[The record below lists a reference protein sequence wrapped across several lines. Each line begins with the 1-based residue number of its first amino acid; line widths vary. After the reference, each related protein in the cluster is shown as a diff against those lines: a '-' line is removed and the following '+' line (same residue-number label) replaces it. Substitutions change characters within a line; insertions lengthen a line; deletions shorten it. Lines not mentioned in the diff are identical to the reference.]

1 MAKFIRKCF
10 REFALTAAAVLWAGC
25 SDVDKDVKKVA
36 RETHKIEKTDEFT
49 ALETVKA
56 EQVQNEKNDSILNDS
71 VLAEISK
78 NDSVSS
84 GRMKKYKSDMLDGM
98 GCYYGVVQNIDPNL
112 FALNHTEK
120 VQIKEIIIEKNSALK
135 KDHVAKVVRNRVPG
149 LRHVYY
155 KYLKKDSVDVFE
167 DKIFGGEIVLKL
179 TIAADGSVKDVE
191 KISSNTSKKLFEEE
205 IIKLVGRWTFWRV
218 KIGNTIA
225 TITLVFSKK

>member
-25 SDVDKDVKKVA
+25 SDVDKDVEDVA

-56 EQVQNEKNDSILNDS
+56 EQVQNAKNDS

-84 GRMKKYKSDMLDGM
+84 GRIKKYKSDMLDGM

-225 TITLVFSKK
+225 TITLVYKKK

>member
-25 SDVDKDVKKVA
+25 SDVDKDVEDVA

-56 EQVQNEKNDSILNDS
+56 EQVQNEKNDS

-84 GRMKKYKSDMLDGM
+84 GRIKKYKSDMLDGM

-179 TIAADGSVKDVE
+179 TLAADGSVKDVE

>member
-25 SDVDKDVKKVA
+25 SDVDEDVKDVA
-36 RETHKIEKTDEFT
+36 RETHKIEKKDEFT

-56 EQVQNEKNDSILNDS
+56 EQVQNEKNDS

-98 GCYYGVVQNIDPNL
+98 GSYYGVVQNIDPNL

-218 KIGNTIA
+218 KIENTIA

>member
-25 SDVDKDVKKVA
+25 SDVDKDVEDVA

-56 EQVQNEKNDSILNDS
+56 EQVQNEKNDS

-84 GRMKKYKSDMLDGM
+84 GRIKKYKSDMLDGM

>member
-1 MAKFIRKCF
+1 MSNFFSKYLG
-10 REFALTAAAVLWAGC
+10 ELALMTAAVLWAGC
-25 SDVDKDVKKVA
+25 SDVDKDVKDVA
-36 RETHKIEKTDEFT
+36 RETHKIEKKDEFT

-56 EQVQNEKNDSILNDS
+56 EQVQNEKNDS

-98 GCYYGVVQNIDPNL
+98 GSYYGVVQNIDPNL

-191 KISSNTSKKLFEEE
+191 KISSNTSKKLFDDE
-205 IIKLVGRWTFWRV
+205 IIKLVGQWNFWHV
-218 KIGNTIA
+218 KTGKTVA
-225 TITLVFSKK
+225 TITFDFYKK

>member
-1 MAKFIRKCF
+1 MAKFIRKCLS
-10 REFALTAAAVLWAGC
+10 EFALTAAAVLWAGC
-25 SDVDKDVKKVA
+25 SDVDKDVKDVA
-36 RETHKIEKTDEFT
+36 RETHKIEKKDEFT

-56 EQVQNEKNDSILNDS
+56 EQVQNEKNDS

-98 GCYYGVVQNIDPNL
+98 GSYYGVVQNIDPNL